1 MTGTAISVVVI
12 SVLWGVHAY
21 HRPEGLSAV
30 TAEGA
35 VLVGA
40 MRSAWVTV
48 AALAILATLGMLV
61 PPALLLVGAVVLSHG
76 LEVDVL
82 KAPLVGP
89 LVISDVLL
97 LVYLLRGL
105 AQRRTRAER
114 SRSGGRWLALFL
126 AWSFLAT
133 LYAGVPVTPLLR
145 IAVYCAVFLLLSQR
159 GIDRRLVY
167 LGVLCYAL
175 VNLVGGV
182 LQGQQRLTGVDIGD
196 PFQTGALLLA
206 ALCPLLTSELRFKG
220 RWVVGAMLLCGMF
233 LTQTRS
239 VWFATL
245 AVIAVWAQKKLS
257 AGRVLLVVASLGLM
271 SLKAVDLVTQWLGL
285 NSFSAVLR
293 TQSVINGIR
302 SGLENPVLGSGWGH
316 VSSMDHFQVSGWDS
330 IRQVL
335 PYNLFVNVFASV
347 GLPALL
353 ALVLFLGGL
362 LRRLACRHSAPLLF
376 AVAVLAMSLTEMT
389 LYSGSMQTLLFF
401 LYVGIGL
408 GPAEPDDIPPCKHSD
423 VGKAGVTPWV
433 IHHDARAEQH
443 MHARAPAAAQRA
455 DAPRVRTGTPS
466 GCRSPGRRHVG
477 VVASS
482 RNASMDACCDLASG
496 FDSTVGQEHG
506 EAAW

>member
-1 MTGTAISVVVI
+1 M
-12 SVLWGVHAY
+12 
-21 HRPEGLSAV
+21 
-30 TAEGA
+30 
-35 VLVGA
+35 
-40 MRSAWVTV
+40 
-48 AALAILATLGMLV
+48 
-61 PPALLLVGAVVLSHG
+61 
-76 LEVDVL
+76 
-82 KAPLVGP
+82 
-89 LVISDVLL
+89 LL

-302 SGLENPVLGSGWGH
+302 SGLENPVLGSGWGQCRPWTTFRCPAGTRSDRYCPTTF
-316 VSSMDHFQVSGWDS
+316 SSMC
-330 IRQVL
+330 L
-335 PYNLFVNVFASV
+335 PRWVCPRCWRSCCSWEGCFGAWHADIARPCCS
-347 GLPALL
+347 P
-353 ALVLFLGGL
+353 
-362 LRRLACRHSAPLLF
+362 SP
-376 AVAVLAMSLTEMT
+376 
-389 LYSGSMQTLLFF
+389 YS
-401 LYVGIGL
+401 
-408 GPAEPDDIPPCKHSD
+408 PC
-423 VGKAGVTPWV
+423 P
-433 IHHDARAEQH
+433 
-443 MHARAPAAAQRA
+443 
-455 DAPRVRTGTPS
+455 
-466 GCRSPGRRHVG
+466 
-477 VVASS
+477 
-482 RNASMDACCDLASG
+482 
-496 FDSTVGQEHG
+496 
-506 EAAW
+506 